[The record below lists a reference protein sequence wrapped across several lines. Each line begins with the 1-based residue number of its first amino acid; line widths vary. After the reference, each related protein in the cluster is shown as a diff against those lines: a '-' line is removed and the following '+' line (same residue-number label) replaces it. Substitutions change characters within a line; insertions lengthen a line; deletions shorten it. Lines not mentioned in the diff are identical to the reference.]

1 MPPSARIDGV
11 TAQPTKHQIVS
22 SDSEPLIRVN
32 HSDEP
37 LGFLDKSACHD
48 GGGVLHRAFSVFV
61 LNTSGELLL
70 QQRLRSKRL
79 WPGYWSNSCCSH
91 PRAGE
96 EMEEAVA
103 RRLEQELGVEASVD
117 FIFKFEYRA
126 EFGDIGTEHELC
138 WVYVGQTEAAP
149 VVNTAEISAW
159 RWIDPAEL
167 DAALR
172 DDPES
177 YTPWLKIEWAR
188 LRATN
193 VV

>member
-1 MPPSARIDGV
+1 MD
-11 TAQPTKHQIVS
+11 
-22 SDSEPLIRVN
+22 
-32 HSDEP
+32 
-37 LGFLDKSACHD
+37 
-48 GGGVLHRAFSVFV
+48 
-61 LNTSGELLL
+61 
-70 QQRLRSKRL
+70 
-79 WPGYWSNSCCSH
+79 
-91 PRAGE
+91 
-96 EMEEAVA
+96 EAVA

-126 EFGDIGTEHELC
+126 EFGNIGTGHELC

-159 RWIDPAEL
+159 RWIDSAEL

-193 VV
+193 AI